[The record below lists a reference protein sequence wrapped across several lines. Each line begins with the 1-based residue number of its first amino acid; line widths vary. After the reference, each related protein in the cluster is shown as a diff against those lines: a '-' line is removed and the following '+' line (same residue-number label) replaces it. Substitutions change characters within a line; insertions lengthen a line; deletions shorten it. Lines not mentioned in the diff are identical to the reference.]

1 MDMVSIAKEYV
12 DLQKRAANNLF
23 DAVTLFQDFADN
35 RSRYWADQM
44 GVNGKMKTVADEWR
58 VVFRKGREDSIRI
71 VNDGFRSM
79 ETYLDDLSHTK
90 KESRPKNTSK

>member
-90 KESRPKNTSK
+90 KESQPKNTSE